1 MTILTPFVPYH
12 NSAGQTEIKKFGGLL
27 TTEFL
32 PPLPGRSFR
41 LRQTYRRNIEGP
53 IPENLRRLID
63 SPRRPKGPPTHFHQF
78 QTEYFTVEHGICVVE
93 IDGVVKK
100 LTAEDGETSVKAGH
114 IHAFWIDDATP
125 DYMTVILSASDT
137 GMDYQLDRV
146 FFENWYGYWS
156 DALLHEGGL
165 DWIQTLCTHD
175 AGDHYTPAPA
185 WMPFRRFF
193 GYWTC
198 VIIGRWIG
206 GLLGYK
212 PFFKEY
218 TTDWDYAV
226 AKMNGQPFIRRLI
239 HSSYTAKTSWPKQVE
254 LSSGPK
260 PANAEYEQWVVDLA
274 ERASSRNKIATAGAD
289 IENEPVKVNGTYVAD
304 SVIGANGHAT
314 GPQVNGNIS
323 SKKHL

>member
-1 MTILTPFVPYH
+1 M
-12 NSAGQTEIKKFGGLL
+12 
-27 TTEFL
+27 
-32 PPLPGRSFR
+32 
-41 LRQTYRRNIEGP
+41 
-53 IPENLRRLID
+53 
-63 SPRRPKGPPTHFHQF
+63 
-78 QTEYFTVEHGICVVE
+78 E

-125 DYMTVILSASDT
+125 DYMTVILSASDS

-146 FFENWYGYWS
+146 FFENWYGYWT
-156 DALLHEGGL
+156 DALLHDGGL
-165 DWIQTLCTHD
+165 DWIQTLCVGPSVGTKDIRTLDSLYFIIQNLTCCLQTHD

-198 VIIGRWIG
+198 VIVGRWIG

-239 HSSYTAKTSWPKQVE
+239 HSSYTAKTSWRKQVE

-260 PANAEYEQWVVDLA
+260 PTNAEFEEWVVDLA
-274 ERASSRNKIATAGAD
+274 ELASGGNKIATAGMNIGNAP
-289 IENEPVKVNGTYVAD
+289 INTNGAYVAD
-304 SVIGANGHAT
+304 GVAGANGYAT
-314 GPQVNGNIS
+314 GSQVSGDIARR
-323 SKKHL
+323 KHHS